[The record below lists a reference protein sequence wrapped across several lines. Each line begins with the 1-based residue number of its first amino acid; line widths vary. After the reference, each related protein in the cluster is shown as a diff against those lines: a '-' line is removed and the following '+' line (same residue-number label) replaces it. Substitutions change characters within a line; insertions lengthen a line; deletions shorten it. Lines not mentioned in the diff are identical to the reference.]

1 MKRIIIFIVALTI
14 SFSLAGQSDQERG
27 HSPKSGLF
35 LSMSIGPSYMS
46 INDDITGTIYDNMK
60 FKGIGVV
67 FDAQLGAVLKEGF
80 ILHGDLISISSG
92 SVDVTIDGVEVG
104 TMEGENSIGMMMF
117 GGGATYYFMPQNIF
131 ISGTL
136 GLGGFSI
143 TTGDD
148 TVTTKKGFGLFCKI
162 GKEWY
167 VSRNWDLGFNFSF
180 NYTNVNNNVET
191 ISEKLSGFSAGIGFN
206 ATFN

>member
-148 TVTTKKGFGLFCKI
+148 TVTTQKGFGLFCKI